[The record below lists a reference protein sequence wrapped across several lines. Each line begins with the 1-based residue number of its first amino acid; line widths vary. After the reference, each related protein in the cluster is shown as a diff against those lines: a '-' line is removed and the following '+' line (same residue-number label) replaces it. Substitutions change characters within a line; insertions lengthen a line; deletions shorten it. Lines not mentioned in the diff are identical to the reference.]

1 MAWRCLWTGGAEA
14 HLGVGDGRD
23 HDTVTAQHR
32 LLQILKHCFR
42 LLAHDE
48 RADVRVEHIDLVHR
62 LNRPSSQ
69 TTSSRSVIKPGS
81 AFSSSRNELQ
91 LGRRG
96 RRMILSPSR
105 TISSSLTPS
114 KSRSRGRRIARLLPF
129 LKIDTV
135 LMSSS
140 WQGGFYICLVYADV
154 IHMYML

>member
-1 MAWRCLWTGGAEA
+1 MACPAIAVSFGPIGVPARRSATLTSVVASTAARSRAGWHRDGRRTRQPAARGVAMPLDRWRRSASR
-14 HLGVGDGRD
+14 VGDGRD

-81 AFSSSRNELQ
+81 AFSSSGNELQ
-91 LGRRG
+91 LGRRD
-96 RRMILSPSR
+96 
-105 TISSSLTPS
+105 
-114 KSRSRGRRIARLLPF
+114 AE
-129 LKIDTV
+129 
-135 LMSSS
+135 
-140 WQGGFYICLVYADV
+140 
-154 IHMYML
+154 